1 MINRKKYW
9 KEHPSENERLNS
21 FARLAIGQAETGPE
35 LARCAQLLV
44 GSGLGSDLVTQLWEK
59 LIRRVVDVADMGSS
73 QEALADA
80 ASVGEAMTLLAPPG
94 SN

>member
-9 KEHPSENERLNS
+9 KEHPSESERMNS
-21 FARLAIGQAETGPE
+21 FARLAIGQAETGAE

-44 GSGLGSDLVTQLWEK
+44 GSGLGSELVTQLWEK
-59 LIRRVVDVADMGSS
+59 LIRRVVQVADSGSS